1 MELRQLEYFMAV
13 SELKS
18 FTKAAEKFY
27 VSQPAVTNAISSLEK
42 ELNTRLF
49 VRSNRHFSLTTEGEV
64 FYNYI
69 KLVFKDVNVALS
81 QLDRVKNKK
90 KNILKLAVCSCMSER
105 VILPAY
111 TVFSRKYPDA
121 RIIVTECTS
130 RNALHLLE
138 SDGVE
143 AAILI
148 DAKDSNYAH
157 RKTLLSAPSQIIFS
171 NYFSKY
177 NLKNLRSRLRND
189 MPVFLYDDSATVQ
202 EAIVKGLDI
211 PEDNI
216 MGRISNLKTLE
227 RLLESE
233 KAAAVVPGFLKMN
246 LPECK
251 RDTAASSVICELNL
265 YWRKNHDLS
274 ELCSQFAAFLTEI
287 LNEQELHNGF

>member
-42 ELNTRLF
+42 ELSTRLF

-81 QLDRVKNKK
+81 QLDHVKNKK
-90 KNILKLAVCSCMSER
+90 KNILKLAICSCMSER

-157 RKTLLSAPSQIIFS
+157 RKTLLSAPSQIIFKES
-171 NYFSKY
+171 
-177 NLKNLRSRLRND
+177 LKKSPANRL
-189 MPVFLYDDSATVQ
+189 S
-202 EAIVKGLDI
+202 
-211 PEDNI
+211 
-216 MGRISNLKTLE
+216 
-227 RLLESE
+227 
-233 KAAAVVPGFLKMN
+233 
-246 LPECK
+246 
-251 RDTAASSVICELNL
+251 
-265 YWRKNHDLS
+265 
-274 ELCSQFAAFLTEI
+274 I
-287 LNEQELHNGF
+287 L